1 MDPELRSP
9 YDMPVELPG
18 EESKSVQ
25 PAPAP
30 SKRRGF
36 KKPLIILLVV
46 LIVAGLGLAAWKVLG
61 KKPKPASQANTNAQ
75 PTQPA
80 SVPKA
85 TSDIPSV
92 TSTKDFTAQTLA
104 VEFKYPS
111 SWTATEKDGGISVI
125 SPTFSYQTKTGSNVK
140 GYFKVYIRNTARSID
155 SKYIGR
161 AYAVQPTQK
170 LTYLNPNPNQRKDTY
185 LSFFGY
191 DDGSNFAYF
200 MITGNFPNLKKGDT
214 LGPNYGKEPGT
225 YIIVGGYADA
235 SLKDDL
241 QFNQMPPDSFNGS
254 NAYKQALDILK
265 SLRVS

>member
-1 MDPELRSP
+1 MDPEPRSP

-18 EESKSVQ
+18 EESKPPQ
-25 PAPAP
+25 PAPTVP
-30 SKRRGF
+30 RKRGF
-36 KKPLIILLVV
+36 KKPLLIALVV
-46 LIVAGLGLAAWKVLG
+46 LVVAGLGLAAWKVLS
-61 KKPKPASQANTNAQ
+61 KKPKPTPQVTI
-75 PTQPA
+75 TQPSAPA
-80 SVPKA
+80 SAPKA

-111 SWTATEKDGGISVI
+111 TWTPTEKDGGISVI
-125 SPTFSYQTKTGSNVK
+125 SPTFSYQTKTGGSVN

-170 LTYLNPNPNQRKDTY
+170 LTYANPNPNQRKDTY

-235 SLKDDL
+235 TLKDDL
-241 QFNQMPPDSFNGS
+241 QFNQMPPDSFSAS
-254 NAYKQALDILK
+254 NAYKQAVDILK